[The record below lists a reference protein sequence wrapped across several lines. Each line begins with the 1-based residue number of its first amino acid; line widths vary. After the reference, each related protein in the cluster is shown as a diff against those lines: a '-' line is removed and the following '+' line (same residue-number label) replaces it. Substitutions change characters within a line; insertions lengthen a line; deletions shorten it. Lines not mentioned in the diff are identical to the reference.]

1 MEMSFQ
7 TEGPICIARVLE
19 PRIDAP
25 AAIGFKEALRRGA
38 ADAPPRVV
46 LDLSAVDFIDSSGLG
61 AIIAVMKILS
71 PERRLILAGLKP
83 NVEKVLSLT
92 RMDKVF
98 EIHLTLEDALSVQ
111 RV

>member
-1 MEMSFQ
+1 MEMSFE

-25 AAIGFKEALRRGA
+25 AAISFKETLRQGTA
-38 ADAPPRVV
+38 NAPYRVI
-46 LDLSAVDFIDSSGLG
+46 LDLGSVDFIDSSGLG
-61 AIIAVMKILS
+61 AIIAVTKVLS
-71 PERRLILAGLKP
+71 PQHRLVLAGLTP

-98 EIHLTLEDALSVQ
+98 EIHLTLKDALHAQ